1 MLTSEAR
8 LALLAISRQFPNGA
22 EVLRHEIETK
32 DAEIERLRAALRDC
46 IQVLVVFD
54 TDTDR
59 IIAIEHVVN
68 TALEAHHA

>member
-32 DAEIERLRAALRDC
+32 DAEIERLRAVARAAVDYFGKGCRKAQRDALW
-46 IQVLVVFD
+46 
-54 TDTDR
+54 
-59 IIAIEHVVN
+59 A
-68 TALEAHHA
+68 ALAAWKEGK